1 MGPVAGRGRKKL
13 MTEINVT
20 PFVDVMLVLLIVFMV
35 AAPMMTQ
42 GLEVDLP
49 KTTAQALQQEEEPL
63 IITINKN
70 SEVSIGKVKVSKTIL
85 YQQLSRLSDEQKQ
98 QPLYLRAD
106 KDVPYGVV
114 VAAMAEIKRAG
125 FDKLGMITMP
135 LENKKDSGQKL

>member
-1 MGPVAGRGRKKL
+1 

-20 PFVDVMLVLLIVFMV
+20 PFVDVMLVLLIVFMI

-49 KTTAQALQQEEEPL
+49 KTTAKSLQQQEEP
-63 IITINKN
+63 IVITINKN
-70 SEVSIGKVKVSKTIL
+70 REISIGKIKVSKGML
-85 YQQLSRLSDEQKQ
+85 YQQLSRLSAEQKQ
-98 QPLYLRAD
+98 HPLYLRAD

-114 VAAMAEIKRAG
+114 VVTMAEIKRAG

-135 LENKKDSGQKL
+135 LENKKDGTEK